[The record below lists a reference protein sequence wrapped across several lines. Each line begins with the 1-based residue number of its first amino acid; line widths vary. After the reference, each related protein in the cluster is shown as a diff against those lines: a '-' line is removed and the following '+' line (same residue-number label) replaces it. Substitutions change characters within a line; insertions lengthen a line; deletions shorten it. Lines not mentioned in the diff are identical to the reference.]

1 METPILVAIVALLAA
16 PIASFF
22 TWMLNKRQGLA
33 NIYNS
38 LSETQ
43 QNAVETMSMTMQ
55 SVRIDL
61 DNAHQKIDQLI
72 NENQLLRDSIEELK
86 MQNRQLLSEN
96 DQLRKQVVELTNT
109 LQELVSFEKS
119 LPRDN

>member
-61 DNAHQKIDQLI
+61 DNAHQKIAQLI
-72 NENQLLRDSIEELK
+72 SENQMLRDSIEELK
-86 MQNRQLLSEN
+86 VQNRQLLSEN
-96 DQLRKQVVELTNT
+96 EYLRKQVVELTNT

>member
-1 METPILVAIVALLAA
+1 VETPILVAIVALLAA

-43 QNAVETMSMTMQ
+43 QNAVETVGHALQT
-55 SVRIDL
+55 VRVDL

-72 NENQLLRDSIEELK
+72 NENQLLRESIEELK
-86 MQNRQLLSEN
+86 TQNRQLLSEN
-96 DQLRKQVVELTNT
+96 EYLRKQVVELTNT

-119 LPRDN
+119 LPRDS

>member
-43 QNAVETMSMTMQ
+43 QNAVETMSTAMQ

-72 NENQLLRDSIEELK
+72 AENQLLRESIEELK
-86 MQNRQLLSEN
+86 TQNRQLLSEN

>member
-43 QNAVETMSMTMQ
+43 QNAVETMSTAMQ

-72 NENQLLRDSIEELK
+72 AENQLLRDSIEELK
-86 MQNRQLLSEN
+86 TQNRQLLTEN
-96 DQLRKQVVELTNT
+96 EYLRRQVVELTNT

>member
-43 QNAVETMSMTMQ
+43 QNAVETMSTAMQ

-72 NENQLLRDSIEELK
+72 AENQLLRESIEELK
-86 MQNRQLLSEN
+86 TQNRQLLSEN
-96 DQLRKQVVELTNT
+96 DQLRNQVVELTNT

>member
-72 NENQLLRDSIEELK
+72 NENELLRESIEELK
-86 MQNRQLLSEN
+86 VQNRQLLSEN
-96 DQLRKQVVELTNT
+96 DALRKQVVELTKT
-109 LQELVSFEKS
+109 LQEFVSA
-119 LPRDN
+119 PRDN

>member
-43 QNAVETMSMTMQ
+43 QNAVETMSTAMQ

-72 NENQLLRDSIEELK
+72 SENQLLRDSIEELK

-109 LQELVSFEKS
+109 LQELVFFEKS